1 MQKSGIKFWELMPKT
16 IVPLDSAFVNL
27 VYTAYF
33 SAFDGFL
40 QAIKLGVCLLDCH
53 ANWHLLAMTM
63 QCCKATKKRK
73 KTTPGPVGT
82 PSTGGERIDV
92 FNVQAQEVFRT
103 QWAPTCVGVTTV
115 CEIYPLKYRHTGA
128 GRYPLFLVFHI
139 CIYKLDCHA
148 NWRLPAMTMQL
159 REWRFCV

>member
-1 MQKSGIKFWELMPKT
+1 
-16 IVPLDSAFVNL
+16 
-27 VYTAYF
+27 
-33 SAFDGFL
+33 
-40 QAIKLGVCLLDCH
+40 
-53 ANWHLLAMTM
+53 MTM
-63 QCCKATKKRK
+63 QTKKK
-73 KTTPGPVGT
+73 DHPALW

-92 FNVQAQEVFRT
+92 FNVQAQELFRT

-148 NWRLPAMTMQL
+148 NWRLLAMTMQL
-159 REWRFCV
+159 REWRFCVRKNPPFGGFFYEIFSIRRMRRSIASNGLSRNVCAHRKATSISMSSAAKASTLMSS